1 MKRLIAALLAGLTLF
16 ALVGCSAGSKADS
29 AAPKDYSQILHDART
44 DEENEYDMIFT
55 KGEDGKFTA
64 IDGYSAEYEAGQLDD
79 EVRSI
84 LLPLLNLE
92 DDMYTDLAASISAM
106 MVRSYAV
113 AIVKPAEGK
122 TDAVKSALEAYV
134 TSEQQSMEHYL
145 EDQYQIA
152 KAATVTV
159 APTGEVILVCAENHD
174 TLLDNIDGTGNRV
187 ASTIFGHEEVYFI
200 VGVNKL
206 APDYDAALW
215 RARNVASPKNARRL
229 GKKTPCA
236 VRGDKC
242 YDCKSPERICRALV
256 VLWERPTGIG
266 RAEVVLVN
274 EPLGY

>member
-122 TDAVKSALEAYV
+122 ADAVKSALEAYV

-152 KAATVTV
+152 ASSHIST
-159 APTGEVILVCAENHD
+159 APTGEVILVCCENPEAVMNAIK
-174 TLLDNIDGTGNRV
+174 T
-187 ASTIFGHEEVYFI
+187 A
-200 VGVNKL
+200 L
-206 APDYDAALW
+206 AA
-215 RARNVASPKNARRL
+215 
-229 GKKTPCA
+229 
-236 VRGDKC
+236 
-242 YDCKSPERICRALV
+242 
-256 VLWERPTGIG
+256 
-266 RAEVVLVN
+266 
-274 EPLGY
+274 

>member
-1 MKRLIAALLAGLTLF
+1 MKRIIASLLAGLCLL

-29 AAPKDYSQILHDART
+29 ASPKDYSQIIHDART
-44 DEENEYDMIFT
+44 DEDNEYDMIFT

-79 EVRSI
+79 EVRN
-84 LLPLLNLE
+84 LMMPLLNLE

-174 TLLDNIDGTGNRV
+174 TLLANIEK
-187 ASTIFGHEEVYFI
+187 A
-200 VGVNKL
+200 L
-206 APDYDAALW
+206 AA
-215 RARNVASPKNARRL
+215 
-229 GKKTPCA
+229 
-236 VRGDKC
+236 
-242 YDCKSPERICRALV
+242 
-256 VLWERPTGIG
+256 
-266 RAEVVLVN
+266 
-274 EPLGY
+274 

>member
-1 MKRLIAALLAGLTLF
+1 MKRIIAALLAGLCLF

-29 AAPKDYSQILHDART
+29 SAPKNYSQIIHDART
-44 DEENEYDMIFT
+44 DEDNEYDMIFT

-79 EVRSI
+79 EVRN
-84 LLPLLNLE
+84 LMMPLLNLE
-92 DDMYTDLAASISAM
+92 DDMYTDLAASVSSM

-174 TLLDNIDGTGNRV
+174 TLLANIEK
-187 ASTIFGHEEVYFI
+187 A
-200 VGVNKL
+200 L
-206 APDYDAALW
+206 AA
-215 RARNVASPKNARRL
+215 
-229 GKKTPCA
+229 
-236 VRGDKC
+236 
-242 YDCKSPERICRALV
+242 
-256 VLWERPTGIG
+256 
-266 RAEVVLVN
+266 
-274 EPLGY
+274 

>member
-64 IDGYSAEYEAGQLDD
+64 IDGYSAEYEADQLDD

-152 KAATVTV
+152 KNAKV
-159 APTGEVILVCAENHD
+159 E
-174 TLLDNIDGTGNRV
+174 TLPSG
-187 ASTIFGHEEVYFI
+187 
-200 VGVNKL
+200 
-206 APDYDAALW
+206 
-215 RARNVASPKNARRL
+215 
-229 GKKTPCA
+229 
-236 VRGDKC
+236 
-242 YDCKSPERICRALV
+242 
-256 VLWERPTGIG
+256 
-266 RAEVVLVN
+266 EVVLVCCEDSDTVLAN
-274 EPLGY
+274 LKKALAA

>member
-1 MKRLIAALLAGLTLF
+1 MKRIIASLLAGLCLL

-29 AAPKDYSQILHDART
+29 SAPKDYSQIIHDART

-106 MVRSYAV
+106 MVLSYAV

-145 EDQYQIA
+145 EDQYLVA

-159 APTGEVILVCAENHD
+159 APTGEVVLVCAEDHD
-174 TLLDNIDGTGNRV
+174 TILSNIEK
-187 ASTIFGHEEVYFI
+187 A
-200 VGVNKL
+200 L
-206 APDYDAALW
+206 AA
-215 RARNVASPKNARRL
+215 
-229 GKKTPCA
+229 
-236 VRGDKC
+236 
-242 YDCKSPERICRALV
+242 
-256 VLWERPTGIG
+256 
-266 RAEVVLVN
+266 
-274 EPLGY
+274 